1 MTTPADLGLPPRFAT
16 FRSTVNFDQ
25 LGVAAEIATSDRR
38 FNLLCAPPGT
48 GKSLIAM
55 TVAALTGWRTL
66 VVVSTKGL
74 QTQWLPD
81 FESIGMRDI
90 RGHSNYPCGV
100 KGKHEPDDITDDP
113 ETKCT
118 VRPIDCGFKADVDL
132 AGTARSVIT
141 NYAFWLSVGRH
152 VRREI
157 LGNFDFLVM
166 DECFPPDT
174 LVDGRR
180 IADIKVGD
188 VVSAFDS
195 NTLAVTSRRV
205 VQCFATPAPPK
216 LVKLIYSG
224 RSVVCT
230 PNHPILTP
238 KGWVAAGLVRVGDS
252 VLCLPHENGQ
262 RNIQPSLSTD
272 RRDPVHLVRSPSHHN
287 REPKTLRVQKNWT
300 GILLARLRQSLFI
313 YSKSTKDCG
322 GAGQKF
328 AEDER
333 EQSDAV
339 RGDQSEGQNQ
349 SSRSWMETSDSRWEW
364 KTNTRTAA
372 VVGIKTWMGSRVCS
386 AIEKTASWLS
396 NTLQDRYRGANT
408 PSRDRGG
415 RCIAQFAE
423 PKGSRQKEIR
433 SLVVARV
440 DHLEILEQGSD
451 GTFGGLCPD
460 GLVYNLEVEE
470 HHTYLANGLAVH
482 NCHSAPGWLTDYAA
496 VEIWDSELRLAQMIG
511 ISAPTEPTIEAWGTW
526 GDRVAGELDN
536 LPNWTSRSEGP
547 RLRRLY
553 SKCVDLGRVLYE
565 LTHPDCANCRPTDP
579 WLVVRGEKDRS
590 TRITP
595 TWGRDYAEQYMFR
608 GIPHILGMSAT
619 MTRETGDYLGVP
631 REQSTFRELPSPFP
645 LARRPVIY
653 VPTVRVDYRM
663 GDGGIDR
670 LVARVDEV
678 IGSRPGRGI
687 IHTRSYR
694 YAEELEAR
702 SKYADRL
709 ITHDR
714 GRIGDALHEFKSRPD
729 AVLVTPVVEEGF
741 DFKGELARWQ
751 IILKVSVI
759 DSRDPLVK
767 ARLAADPK
775 YRYVLVSQS
784 IMQMA
789 GRIVRDIDDWGET
802 LIFDDH
808 WMYLRNDAP
817 WPKWFK
823 DSCRIERVVPRPL
836 MFKPVL
842 RRR

>member
-1 MTTPADLGLPPRFAT
+1 MTTPADLGLPSRFPT
-16 FRSTVNFDQ
+16 FRSTPNFDQ
-25 LGVAAEIATSDRR
+25 LGVAAEIATSDHR

-66 VVVSTKGL
+66 VVVGTKGL
-74 QTQWLPD
+74 QTQWLRD

-90 RGHSNYPCGV
+90 RGHSNYPCGIR
-100 KGKHEPDDITDDP
+100 GRHEPEDVADDP

-118 VRPIDCGFKADVDL
+118 VRPTDCGFKRDVEL
-132 AGTARSVIT
+132 AGTARFVIT

-157 LGNFDFLVM
+157 LGNFDLLVM
-166 DECFPPDT
+166 DEC
-174 LVDGRR
+174 
-180 IADIKVGD
+180 
-188 VVSAFDS
+188 
-195 NTLAVTSRRV
+195 
-205 VQCFATPAPPK
+205 
-216 LVKLIYSG
+216 
-224 RSVVCT
+224 
-230 PNHPILTP
+230 
-238 KGWVAAGLVRVGDS
+238 
-252 VLCLPHENGQ
+252 
-262 RNIQPSLSTD
+262 
-272 RRDPVHLVRSPSHHN
+272 
-287 REPKTLRVQKNWT
+287 
-300 GILLARLRQSLFI
+300 
-313 YSKSTKDCG
+313 
-322 GAGQKF
+322 
-328 AEDER
+328 
-333 EQSDAV
+333 
-339 RGDQSEGQNQ
+339 
-349 SSRSWMETSDSRWEW
+349 
-364 KTNTRTAA
+364 
-372 VVGIKTWMGSRVCS
+372 
-386 AIEKTASWLS
+386 
-396 NTLQDRYRGANT
+396 
-408 PSRDRGG
+408 
-415 RCIAQFAE
+415 
-423 PKGSRQKEIR
+423 
-433 SLVVARV
+433 
-440 DHLEILEQGSD
+440 
-451 GTFGGLCPD
+451 
-460 GLVYNLEVEE
+460 
-470 HHTYLANGLAVH
+470 
-482 NCHSAPGWLTDYAA
+482 HSAPDWLTDYAA

-553 SKCVDLGRVLYE
+553 SKCVDLGKVLYE
-565 LTHPDCANCRPTDP
+565 LTHPNCAHCRPTDP

-595 TWGRDYAEQYMFR
+595 TWGRDYAEQYLFR

-817 WPKWFK
+817 WPKWFR
-823 DSCRIERVVPRPL
+823 DSCRIERVGPRPL
-836 MFKPVL
+836 MFKPIL